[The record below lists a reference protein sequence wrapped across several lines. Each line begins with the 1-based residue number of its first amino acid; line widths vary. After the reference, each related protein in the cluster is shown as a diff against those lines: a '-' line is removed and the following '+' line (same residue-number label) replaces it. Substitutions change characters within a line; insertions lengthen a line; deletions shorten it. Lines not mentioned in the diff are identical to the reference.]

1 MALITCPS
9 CGKAVS
15 DEAKK
20 CVHCGAELKSDSDDS
35 RKDEEEDVI
44 ATCPDCGGLLYDT
57 SEEAC
62 PYCGRP
68 IMSEVDLRS
77 SQEDS
82 ESKVK
87 AAKAPAVRKNK
98 IIKIVVAVVLAVAV
112 VVVASVCVVQDNLAK
127 QAEAEAQQFNE
138 YVSNMSAAST
148 AMLNGAA
155 DSESMCNQV
164 SKIWNAAIYDKKQYK
179 WGSDIQK
186 YYSTDFNEAIA
197 KYYADDS
204 TRSAVSSLKSNQSK
218 VSDLMNKLSD
228 PPEGTEIA
236 YNTLTDLYDE
246 YLTLTGLALSP
257 SGSLQTFNTNFQ
269 NADDSFS
276 NTLKKLQ
283 SQIPDNK
290 TVK

>member
-68 IMSEVDLRS
+68 IMSEADLRS

-87 AAKAPAVRKNK
+87 APKHRLSGKTRLSKLLLLSCLPLRLSLLRRF
-98 IIKIVVAVVLAVAV
+98 VL
-112 VVVASVCVVQDNLAK
+112 SR
-127 QAEAEAQQFNE
+127 
-138 YVSNMSAAST
+138 T
-148 AMLNGAA
+148 
-155 DSESMCNQV
+155 
-164 SKIWNAAIYDKKQYK
+164 
-179 WGSDIQK
+179 
-186 YYSTDFNEAIA
+186 T
-197 KYYADDS
+197 
-204 TRSAVSSLKSNQSK
+204 
-218 VSDLMNKLSD
+218 
-228 PPEGTEIA
+228 
-236 YNTLTDLYDE
+236 
-246 YLTLTGLALSP
+246 
-257 SGSLQTFNTNFQ
+257 
-269 NADDSFS
+269 
-276 NTLKKLQ
+276 
-283 SQIPDNK
+283 
-290 TVK
+290 